1 MKIVL
6 TGAQGT
12 GKTSVL
18 NAVFNDSD
26 IDTSQITK
34 ISEVIR
40 DLAKNDIS
48 VKYNENGTEESQK
61 LFFDTYEDL
70 FNKNN
75 NYISDRGL
83 IDVIAYTKWLL
94 EHNKVSKEFY
104 KSLYSRWIVFC
115 NRAKNLGIVYLYVPI
130 QFDAE
135 QDGFRS
141 TDKEYREYLDKTIY
155 YLLED
160 AKVTYYIFGDSLKTV
175 EERANAVKYLMKIS
189 SLD

>member
-1 MKIVL
+1 MKIIL

-12 GKTSVL
+12 GKTTVL
-18 NAVFNDSD
+18 DAVFNDSD

-40 DLAKNDIS
+40 DLAKNDSS

-83 IDVIAYTKWLL
+83 IDVVAYTKWLL
-94 EHNKVSKEFY
+94 EHNKVSMEFY
-104 KSLYSRWIVFC
+104 KNLYGRWIRFC
-115 NRAKNLGIVYLYVPI
+115 DQAANLGIVYLYVPI
-130 QFDAE
+130 QFDAV

-141 TDKEYREYLDKTIY
+141 TDKEYREYIDKTIY
-155 YLLED
+155 ELLED
-160 AKVTYYIFGDSLKTV
+160 AEVTYYIFGDSLKTV

>member
-1 MKIVL
+1 MKIIL

-12 GKTSVL
+12 GKTTVL
-18 NAVFNDSD
+18 DAVFNDSD

-40 DLAKNDIS
+40 DLAKNDKS

-83 IDVIAYTKWLL
+83 IDVVAYTKWLL
-94 EHNKVSKEFY
+94 EHNKVSMEFY
-104 KSLYSRWIVFC
+104 KNIYSRWIRFC
-115 NRAKNLGIVYLYVPI
+115 DQAANLGIVYLYVPI
-130 QFDAE
+130 QFDAV

-141 TDKEYREYLDKTIY
+141 TDKEYREYIDKTIY
-155 YLLED
+155 ELLED
-160 AKVTYYIFGDSLKTV
+160 AEVTYYIFGDSLKTV

>member
-1 MKIVL
+1 MKIIL

-12 GKTSVL
+12 GKTTVL
-18 NAVFNDSD
+18 DAVFNDSD

-40 DLAKNDIS
+40 DLAKNDKS

-83 IDVIAYTKWLL
+83 IDVVAYTKWLL
-94 EHNKVSKEFY
+94 KHNKVSMEFY
-104 KSLYSRWIVFC
+104 KNLYGRWIRFC
-115 NRAKNLGIVYLYVPI
+115 DQAANLGIVYLYVPI
-130 QFDAE
+130 QFDAV

-141 TDKEYREYLDKTIY
+141 TDKEYREYIDKTIY
-155 YLLED
+155 ELLED
-160 AKVTYYIFGDSLKTV
+160 AEVTYYIFGDSLKTV
-175 EERANAVKYLMKIS
+175 EERANAVKYLIKIS

>member
-1 MKIVL
+1 MKIIL

-12 GKTSVL
+12 GKTTVL
-18 NAVFNDSD
+18 DAVFNDSD

-40 DLAKNDIS
+40 DLAKNDKS

-83 IDVIAYTKWLL
+83 IDVVAYTKWLL
-94 EHNKVSKEFY
+94 EHNKVSMEFY
-104 KSLYSRWIVFC
+104 KNLYGRWIRFC
-115 NRAKNLGIVYLYVPI
+115 DQAANLGIVYLYVPI
-130 QFDAE
+130 QFDAV

-141 TDKEYREYLDKTIY
+141 TDKEYREYIDKTIY
-155 YLLED
+155 ELLED
-160 AKVTYYIFGDSLKTV
+160 AEVTYYIFGDSLKTV
-175 EERANAVKYLMKIS
+175 EERANAVKYLIKIS